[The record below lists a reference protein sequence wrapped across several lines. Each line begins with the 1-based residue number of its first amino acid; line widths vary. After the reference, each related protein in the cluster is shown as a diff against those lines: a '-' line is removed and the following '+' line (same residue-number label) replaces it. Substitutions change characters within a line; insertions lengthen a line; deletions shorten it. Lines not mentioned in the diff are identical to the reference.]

1 PVSRPPSLPCI
12 PDIALDIDEKT
23 PFLPELDEILSST
36 GASSTLDEDDDF
48 RPSRSHSTHT
58 QHSAVHRRI
67 HFHPTRLPSVSSN
80 ITYNPLPQPLKKNKL
95 TRQISQLSPHQKV
108 LHESWT
114 ITYHHP
120 THRTT
125 SQLQVLGL
133 TVWRQT
139 DREDGSV
146 LSVVPN
152 THFTQGELAAAVA
165 VHEAAVVAH
174 HHRHHAHHSGG
185 SKKERTNTS
194 TTRRRTLCKAPSF
207 YGSSSSGSSSS
218 CRGGGGGSSDVYATD
233 LERRLRSLDW
243 KVQDEIY
250 ELLSDRVQSSS
261 NAFRRREWRV
271 VVLTEVPGGEL
282 TDAPTGLEE
291 APGAAT
297 SMVGKRRGWFGIG
310 VGTWLG
316 GRTRPRGS
324 TVPDMPITE
333 YRLILRGT
341 ETKTNDQ
348 GWGYFNRYSRPWRTA
363 DEKEIGEKRRWS
375 TATLKSEKYVDF

>member
-1 PVSRPPSLPCI
+1 MAPPASRPPSLPCI
-12 PDIALDIDEKT
+12 PDIALDMDEKT

-36 GASSTLDEDDDF
+36 GESATLDEDDDF

-58 QHSAVHRRI
+58 QHSAAHRRI
-67 HFHPTRLPSVSSN
+67 HFPTRLPSSSSN
-80 ITYNPLPQPLKKNKL
+80 ITYTYNPLPLTPRRPDHVAYQVQPL
-95 TRQISQLSPHQKV
+95 QLPPHQKT

-125 SQLQVLGL
+125 SQFQILGL
-133 TVWRQT
+133 TLWRQT
-139 DREDGSV
+139 DREEGSV

-174 HHRHHAHHSGG
+174 HHNSHGQG
-185 SKKERTNTS
+185 KKNKEQTKRG
-194 TTRRRTLCKAPSF
+194 RRTLCKAPSF
-207 YGSSSSGSSSS
+207 YRSCSSSGSSSS
-218 CRGGGGGSSDVYATD
+218 PGGVGGSGGDVMYATD

-282 TDAPTGLEE
+282 TDAPTGLGE
-291 APGAAT
+291 AAPAA
-297 SMVGKRRGWFGIG
+297 VGKRRRLFGIG
-310 VGTWLG
+310 IGMRSRI
-316 GRTRPRGS
+316 GRAS
-324 TVPDMPITE
+324 SVPEMPITE

-363 DEKEIGEKRRWS
+363 DEKEIGERRRWS
-375 TATLKSEKYVDF
+375 TATGRSDKYVDF